1 VDYSVSAELEPPV
14 GVTEL
19 DALQQEGVASILDRH
34 LALVEGVSG
43 PDGTSIDVLDFHVA
57 VHSRGANVVLSLE
70 APSLMAAENAAA
82 SVLNEMISENEL
94 LTGWLVTNPEV
105 QLTEDEFNE
114 RLAAAG
120 LESVESNGEVQPELS
135 AAVEE
140 ALEGQQPAMTADQW
154 RTELLKFAPQLR
166 AFSPRDFAPGQ
177 PEELNRL
184 ASGAL
189 VHAIRVVTDEI
200 FYDELAL
207 AINNATVADAIGL
220 LVLEELPPCY
230 DHRYDSAFARA
241 FLLASSMV
249 ATRLT
254 SPDWRPPRTVAEAL
268 ALQLFINEARVVLEA
283 TELLS
288 WDGSEPL
295 FAEFSRQAFAELNPA
310 ELYEVEVPVTDGGA
324 ESSARA
330 KQTEAG
336 LRAHGLAYEQWFI
349 PRDGAAGM
357 HPYLPFE

>member
-1 VDYSVSAELEPPV
+1 
-14 GVTEL
+14 
-19 DALQQEGVASILDRH
+19 
-34 LALVEGVSG
+34 
-43 PDGTSIDVLDFHVA
+43 
-57 VHSRGANVVLSLE
+57 
-70 APSLMAAENAAA
+70 
-82 SVLNEMISENEL
+82 
-94 LTGWLVTNPEV
+94 
-105 QLTEDEFNE
+105 
-114 RLAAAG
+114 
-120 LESVESNGEVQPELS
+120 
-135 AAVEE
+135 
-140 ALEGQQPAMTADQW
+140 QPAMTADQW

-310 ELYEVEVPVTDGGA
+310 ELYEVEVPVTAGGA

-330 KQTEAG
+330 KQARAG
-336 LRAHGLAYEQWFI
+336 LRALGVAYKQWFI

-357 HPYLPFE
+357 HPYLPFECPPSAGEERLGDRFRAPLPQRQRDQRGDRATGRQVSRHPVPAATAERDQRGGDERGEAAAQR